1 MYFSGMS
8 NLGFCRSVQFFAVVT
23 YEKFVPVGGGARG
36 KLVKGV
42 PPPRFFEFG
51 VVGWFVFSRMNISY

>member
-8 NLGFCRSVQFFAVVT
+8 NLGFCRCSAVRAVVT
-23 YEKFVPVGGGARG
+23 YEKFVPVGGGACE

-42 PPPRFFEFG
+42 TPSPFFEFG
-51 VVGWFVFSRMNISY
+51 LVGWFVFSRMNISY